1 VTTPEFGEY
10 IGADF
15 QTLDASTG
23 VAYCLE
29 AVGAA

>member
-1 VTTPEFGEY
+1 MLKEH

-15 QTLDASTG
+15 QTTDATEG

-29 AVGAA
+29 TMEEKNRAR